1 MACALTQGYA
11 LDCRK
16 NYGGIKQVWFIELAN
31 ATLTEVA
38 GIISTITLETGK
50 FWRKYELILET
61 AEATATGTF
70 SREMGT
76 GSYAHSLSFPINK
89 MTTSVRD
96 EIKLL
101 ATNRL
106 LVVVE
111 DNNGT
116 KLLYGRENGMMLE
129 TSTNKTGVKYA
140 DRNGFELAF
149 GGTEKEA
156 QIEVSAAIVTS

>member
-16 NYGGIKQVWFIELAN
+16 NYGGVKQVWFIELAN

-76 GSYAHSLSFPINK
+76 ASFAHSVTFPINK

-101 ATNRL
+101 AQNRL
-106 LVVVE
+106 LIVVE

-116 KLLYGRENGMMLE
+116 KLMYGRTNGMMLE
-129 TSTNKTGVKYA
+129 TLAAKTGVKYA
-140 DRNGFELAF
+140 DRNGFELSF
-149 GGTEKEA
+149 TGVEKDTE
-156 QIEVSAAIVTS
+156 IEVSAAIVTS